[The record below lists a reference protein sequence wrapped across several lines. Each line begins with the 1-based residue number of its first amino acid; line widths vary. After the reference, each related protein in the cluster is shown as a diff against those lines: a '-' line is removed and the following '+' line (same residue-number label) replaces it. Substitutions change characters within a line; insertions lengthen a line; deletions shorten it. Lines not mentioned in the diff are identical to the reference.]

1 MSTVIFILLLCGKAY
16 KTVLQRLFIYTI
28 LAIMVH
34 DLTHVAN
41 AVYYYHPNSKAQV
54 CKYIGFISIWSSWS
68 VYIFYMVIIIYLL
81 IFVYIQIK
89 GDVCTLIVKR
99 TKYFKVSVEFV
110 TVLGSILLPTL
121 VLWIPF
127 VFTNYNYEFHNGF
140 CWITGT
146 NTSQL
151 ESDIYFGGF
160 ILYEGVGLVAL
171 CVILGIMIVYW
182 TLSAIFQ
189 RAKDLFITTYNSVG
203 GNHSYMVFLNVN
215 LAAISNDK
223 ATFNASERVSAPSN
237 TFMRSSTLE
246 NPPQFQ
252 IEYYTK

>member
-1 MSTVIFILLLCGKAY
+1 MQKGLRRASYIARRMSRDNGTQLQDLILAECTSGGVGVLMSTVIFILLLCGKAY

-34 DLTHVAN
+34 DLTQVAN
-41 AVYYYHPNSKAQV
+41 AVYNYYPNSKAQV

-151 ESDIYFGGF
+151 ESNIYFGGF

-189 RAKDLFITTYNSVG
+189 RAKDLLRHIIILLV
-203 GNHSYMVFLNVN
+203 
-215 LAAISNDK
+215 AIIV
-223 ATFNASERVSAPSN
+223 TWYF
-237 TFMRSSTLE
+237 
-246 NPPQFQ
+246 
-252 IEYYTK
+252 